1 MDRIFLPLSF
11 LKRPPTRSRYRI
23 RWRLLFRPLIRSLF
37 SIESEESGNQV
48 FFDVYTEGHYY
59 AYCKSSKID
68 TVSISSASV
77 NKTYKKVKYDYILD
91 LGRHETGDHVTLTN
105 DEDSVLN
112 AVVVRLDEAVLSR
125 TLQTLSEQPSYGRF
139 L

>member
-1 MDRIFLPLSF
+1 MC
-11 LKRPPTRSRYRI
+11 I
-23 RWRLLFRPLIRSLF
+23 R
-37 SIESEESGNQV
+37 
-48 FFDVYTEGHYY
+48 D
-59 AYCKSSKID
+59 SSKID

-91 LGRHETGDHVTLTN
+91 LGRHEIGDHVTLTN

-125 TLQTLSEQPSYGRF
+125 TLQTLSEQPFTVDVYKRQHLQQIDYHLAACRGDGFKPPLGAGYS
-139 L
+139 LLLLK